1 MNVLSKNKF
10 NIDKNDVIECCIN
23 KFIDIFVIFES
34 RLILISYT
42 IIKWECN
49 GNGILAMFYLIFYPL
64 HMNIIFNLIKLSER
78 SNFLIIEIIFI
89 STWEYQ

>member
-1 MNVLSKNKF
+1 MFCLRINLTLTRMMSLNVVLTNLL
-10 NIDKNDVIECCIN
+10 IYY
-23 KFIDIFVIFES
+23 VIFES

-78 SNFLIIEIIFI
+78 SNFLIIEIILI